1 MRRRSQSPQTSIAPP
16 LAPMESIRWMIPS
29 KPPPL
34 KTFMLPIIMVG
45 AMAPNMNKSGWAWTI
60 LMMLLATWVGSLVT
74 EKIENSEWRQQ
85 LAKDA
90 EEAHQRIERENE
102 AKQQKKEK
110 KEKNAA
116 PKTGSSKKKD

>member
-1 MRRRSQSPQTSIAPP
+1 
-16 LAPMESIRWMIPS
+16 
-29 KPPPL
+29 
-34 KTFMLPIIMVG
+34 
-45 AMAPNMNKSGWAWTI
+45 MAPNMNKSGWAWTI